1 MFREEAI
8 RIIIAED
15 HVILRERYVEIL
27 EPHNIITIAE
37 ASNGGEVLELLK
49 VHEPDILLLDLNMPV
64 INGSMVMDK
73 ITAAYPALKVIILS
87 FHFSDVLVDDY
98 IARGAKGYVPKEK
111 ADFETLPAVIRNVY
125 NGECVFIR
133 SNTISNNKDYAFSK
147 RQLEII
153 PMIFEGLTNKEIA
166 KQTGVTE
173 RAIEKQKHLLYNK
186 TGTQNLGSFLAYAI
200 QQGLH
205 FLGRKKSSKPV

>member
-15 HVILRERYVEIL
+15 HIVLRQRYAEIL

-37 ASNGGEVLELLK
+37 AANGGEVLDLLK
-49 VHEPDILLLDLNMPV
+49 VHEPDILLLDLNLPV
-64 INGSMVMDK
+64 INGNMIMDK
-73 ITAAYPALKVIILS
+73 LTAAYPALKIIILS
-87 FHFSDVLVDDY
+87 FHSSDVLVNDY
-98 IARGAKGYVPKEK
+98 ISRGAKGYMPKDK
-111 ADFETLPAVIRNVY
+111 ADFETLPAIIRNVF
-125 NGECVFIR
+125 NGETVYIR
-133 SNTISNNKDYAFSK
+133 PENNKTDNDYSFSK

-166 KQTGVTE
+166 KETGVTE
-173 RAIEKQKHLLYNK
+173 RAIEKQKHQLYNK

-205 FLGRKKSSKPV
+205 FLGRKKSSKAV